1 MRSRRGD
8 SPAGQP
14 RGNALLRPTD
24 TSGAWVLSG
33 RYAAAQCSVQRAALL
48 VTTCAAGVAALICCP
63 REKLALSAALS
74 CLYACRSLGAT
85 YAQDDTDGDGTEHI
99 GQ

>member
-1 MRSRRGD
+1 VIALQDSRAATLCSGPQIRRVRGYCQ
-8 SPAGQP
+8 AGT
-14 RGNALLRPTD
+14 LLP
-24 TSGAWVLSG
+24 S
-33 RYAAAQCSVQRAALL
+33 AQCRAALL

>member
-33 RYAAAQCSVQRAALL
+33 RYAAAQCSVQSGAASDHVCRGGRGIDLL
-48 VTTCAAGVAALICCP
+48 PQGEV
-63 REKLALSAALS
+63 
-74 CLYACRSLGAT
+74 GAVSSPLLPLRVPQSRCHVRT
-85 YAQDDTDGDGTEHI
+85 G
-99 GQ
+99 